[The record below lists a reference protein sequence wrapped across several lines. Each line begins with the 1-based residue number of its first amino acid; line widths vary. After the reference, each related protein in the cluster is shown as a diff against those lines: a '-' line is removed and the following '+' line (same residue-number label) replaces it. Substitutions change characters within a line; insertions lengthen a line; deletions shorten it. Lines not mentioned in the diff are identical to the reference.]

1 MGEKQQ
7 NDASALN
14 SHEKPGCYASEVGSS
29 KLSRPAHN
37 NRRPHRQ
44 RNMFRRH
51 AAKSAALSQ
60 PSADAKWCLSV
71 GRRLGSRSTAPKPSP
86 PTSYAKHARNVT
98 KLYTLTNRLRQAG
111 RGHNQFVYS
120 HQLATLTNRPAS
132 PDCGLSPTGFV
143 NANHR
148 YPQRS
153 NHRNRLRQPTTNDR
167 QLTPTT
173 TVTDCQPPT
182 TSYQQPT
189 INQPE

>member
-1 MGEKQQ
+1 MHQKSVLRSSPVPPTITADHTV
-7 NDASALN
+7 NATCSA
-14 SHEKPGCYASEVGSS
+14 GT
-29 KLSRPAHN
+29 
-37 NRRPHRQ
+37 Q
-44 RNMFRRH
+44 RNPP
-51 AAKSAALSQ
+51 LSQ

-86 PTSYAKHARNVT
+86 PTSYAKHARNVI

-167 QLTPTT
+167 QLTT

>member
-1 MGEKQQ
+1 MHQKSVLRSSPVPPTITADHTV
-7 NDASALN
+7 NATCSAGTQRN
-14 SHEKPGCYASEVGSS
+14 PP
-29 KLSRPAHN
+29 LSRP
-37 NRRPHRQ
+37 
-44 RNMFRRH
+44 
-51 AAKSAALSQ
+51 
-60 PSADAKWCLSV
+60 SADVKWCLSV

-120 HQLATLTNRPAS
+120 HEPATLTNRPAS

-148 YPQRS
+148 YLQRS

-167 QLTPTT
+167 QLT
-173 TVTDCQPPT
+173 TDNHRNRLPAANYQLPATNYQPAGIANGPRT
-182 TSYQQPT
+182 GQSR
-189 INQPE
+189 